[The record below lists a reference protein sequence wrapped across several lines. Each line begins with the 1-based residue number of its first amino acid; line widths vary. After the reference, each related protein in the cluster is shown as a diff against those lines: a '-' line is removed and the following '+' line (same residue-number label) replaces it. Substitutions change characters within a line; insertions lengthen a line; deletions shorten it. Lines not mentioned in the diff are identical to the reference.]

1 MAHFDNEYAGKSE
14 DQQKALKKYRA
25 TLEIAK
31 DYSLVHFDNCVRWY
45 RLWVGEIPPE
55 LEGTYSKVMLQLAYA
70 MIEQELP
77 RAIRQ
82 IFNSPDWFDL
92 DAKEPSLEYPA
103 KAAQKW
109 LQYQVDKVQNLP
121 YTIIPTLQEAY
132 LFGTGYRGYTHRY
145 IKRQINRRR
154 EPAGRELGYGHGFH
168 DVTDEELRSTIS
180 GSYIN
185 QFNVLPLPGG
195 GLCNA
200 YDTESDAVSDAV
212 MLVTYE
218 TDSALKRA
226 VEDESYNKDEVGR
239 LLKAAGTDGD
249 DPSAAFKDALVMD
262 SEMWSRLPMP
272 QWAQKIRAERINLA
286 KRYRVV
292 WLFEKDNWLAVGEDR
307 FVLYDGPGAIDA
319 KPIAKFSPSMNLN
332 HWYGRGIVE
341 IAEDILL
348 TINLNLN
355 ARLDYMTMVM
365 HPTTWISQTIL
376 DALPEGRRNLDP
388 EPYGVRP
395 FPAQVEDIR
404 KALLHDRSP
413 DISQQTFMEQGQMDE
428 LLQRITGMP
437 TLLSG
442 MAGGAPVEGG
452 ATGVTSLIS
461 EATVRSTFRARM
473 IENSGLR
480 ESLWLTLKYGGKYRD
495 EDELVKVTGADG
507 WPWERVPHEAITD
520 GYGINITGT
529 RNFNLAEQTF
539 QRMMAMAQLWM
550 NNPLVENPKE
560 ALRQS
565 FEAAGVWDNVDK
577 ILGSTEKAPPPMVPA
592 GETPGVGGVPSV
604 ENTFRS
610 RMGRNTVEPNTGRP
624 TPAGAMIV

>member
-1 MAHFDNEYAGKSE
+1 
-14 DQQKALKKYRA
+14 
-25 TLEIAK
+25 
-31 DYSLVHFDNCVRWY
+31 
-45 RLWVGEIPPE
+45 
-55 LEGTYSKVMLQLAYA
+55 MLQLAYA

-77 RAIRQ
+77 RSARQ

-92 DAKEPSLEYPA
+92 DAKEPQLEYPA
-103 KAAQKW
+103 KAAKKW
-109 LQYQVDKVQNLP
+109 TQYQMDKVQNLP
-121 YTIIPTLQEAY
+121 YTVIPTLQEAY
-132 LFGTGYRGYTHRY
+132 LFGTGYRAYTHRY
-145 IKRQINRRR
+145 LRRHTNARR
-154 EPAGRELGYGHGFH
+154 EPSGRALGFPYGFH
-168 DVTDEELRSTIS
+168 TVTDEEIRSTIC
-180 GSYIN
+180 GSYVN

-200 YDTESDAVSDAV
+200 VDTESDAVTDAV
-212 MLVTYE
+212 ILVTYE
-218 TDSALKRA
+218 TDTALKGA
-226 VEDESYNKDEVGR
+226 AEDESYNGSEVGR
-239 LLKAAGTDGD
+239 LLKAAGSDAN
-249 DPSAAFKDALVMD
+249 DPSAQFKDSLIMD

-272 QWAQKIRAERINLA
+272 QWAQKVRAERMNLA

-292 WLFEKDNWLAVGEDR
+292 WLFSRDRWLGVGEDR

-319 KPIAKFSPSMNLN
+319 IPIAKFSPSMNLN
-332 HWYGRGIVE
+332 HWYGRGLVE
-341 IAEDILL
+341 ITEDLL
-348 TINLNLN
+348 LAINLNLN
-355 ARLDYMTMVM
+355 ARLDYMTQNM

-376 DALPEGRRNLDP
+376 ASLPGGRKSLDP
-388 EPYGVRP
+388 EPYAVRP
-395 FPAQVEDIR
+395 FPSQIEDIR
-404 KALLHDRSP
+404 KALFHDRNP
-413 DISQQTFMEQGQMDE
+413 DISQQAFLEQGQMDE
-428 LLQRITGMP
+428 MLQRVSGMP

-539 QRMMAMAQLWM
+539 QRMMAISQLWM
-550 NNPLVENPKE
+550 GNPLVEDQKE
-560 ALRQS
+560 ALRQAL
-565 FEAAGVWDNVDK
+565 EAAQVFDNVDR
-577 ILGSTEKAPPPMVPA
+577 IVGSTTKTPPPMQA
-592 GETPGVGGVPSV
+592 AEAPGVGGVPSA

-610 RMGRNTVEPNTGRP
+610 RMGRTTVEPNTGRQ